1 MLSKRVRSISPSPT
15 LAITAKAKKMK
26 AEGIDVIGFGAG
38 EPDFDTP
45 EHIKDAAKKALD
57 DGFTKYTPASGMM
70 ELKQAICR
78 KLKEDNK
85 LDYELDQILI
95 SCGAK
100 HSIFNAILTLCDKND
115 EVILPSPYWVS
126 YPEMIKV
133 AQAKPVIIK
142 TTQENNFKI
151 TPEQL
156 QEAISSKTKLF
167 ILNSPSN
174 PTGMLYTRDELQRI
188 SDILAKAGIYCI
200 SDEIYEKI
208 IYDGEEHVSIASLGP
223 RIKQLTIL
231 INGVS
236 KSYSMTGWRIG
247 YAAGPRKIIQAM
259 SNLQSHSTSNPTSIS
274 QIAAIAALQGPQET
288 VGKRVKEFKRRRD
301 YIVGRLNK
309 IPGISCLKPKGA
321 FYVFPNISQILGR
334 SFKGQTINNSI
345 SLSQVL
351 LSEAK
356 VAVIPGAAFGADNH
370 LRLSYATSQENIAK
384 GLDRIEKLVEKIS

>member
-1 MLSKRVRSISPSPT
+1 M
-15 LAITAKAKKMK
+15 
-26 AEGIDVIGFGAG
+26 
-38 EPDFDTP
+38 
-45 EHIKDAAKKALD
+45 
-57 DGFTKYTPASGMM
+57 
-70 ELKQAICR
+70 
-78 KLKEDNK
+78 
-85 LDYELDQILI
+85 
-95 SCGAK
+95 
-100 HSIFNAILTLCDKND
+100 
-115 EVILPSPYWVS
+115 
-126 YPEMIKV
+126 
-133 AQAKPVIIK
+133 
-142 TTQENNFKI
+142 
-151 TPEQL
+151 
-156 QEAISSKTKLF
+156 
-167 ILNSPSN
+167 
-174 PTGMLYTRDELQRI
+174 
-188 SDILAKAGIYCI
+188 
-200 SDEIYEKI
+200 
-208 IYDGEEHVSIASLGP
+208 GP
-223 RIKQLTIL
+223 KIKQLTIL